1 VNRAQALAILELP
14 RAQALNAIL
23 ALGEKAERWDSLQ
36 AQGTASPSISPTT
49 PSGMQPVYLKPRS
62 RRRAK
67 TPGRKAGHPGAHRP
81 APTHINARIEHTLTH
96 CPHCASE
103 VGPSIRQHTRIIEE
117 IPPVVPHVSA
127 HTVHGHWCATCRKIV
142 TAPVTAALPHSTLGL
157 RFVVYTAW
165 LHYFVGV
172 SVGNCVKIAQASLG
186 FAVSPGGLT
195 LAWAN
200 LAARL
205 EGDYE
210 RIRQQIRHSAV
221 LHADETGWRI
231 NGVTCWLWAFAT
243 RQHCYYLIDPHRGS
257 SVVQAVLGTLFPGIL
272 VTDFWGAYN
281 ALEALAKQK
290 CYFHLFTELKKVD
303 KLTAARPWRR
313 FRKKL
318 ARLLKDAVRLDE
330 ARAALAPPC
339 YARRKAKLHR
349 RLDRFIATPWADPH
363 AKRLIK
369 RLRRH
374 RHEMLTFLDHAGVSP
389 YNNHA
394 EQQMRVAVHTR
405 KVSQQN
411 RSSQGATT
419 HAILLSHFRT
429 ADLQHLNP
437 LDYVMQ
443 LTKTA
448 SATTPAHTDTAATNI
463 VPLKRAA

>member
-1 VNRAQALAILELP
+1 MNRAQALALLELP
-14 RAQALNAIL
+14 REQAATAIL
-23 ALGEKAERWDSLQ
+23 ALAEKAERWDQLQ
-36 AQGTASPSISPTT
+36 AQGATTPISPTT

-67 TPGRKAGHPGAHRP
+67 TPGRKVGHPGAHRP
-81 APTHINARIEHTLTH
+81 APTHIDKYVDNKLTH
-96 CPHCASE
+96 CPDCHGK
-103 VGPSIRQHTRIIEE
+103 VGPSIRKHIRIIEDT
-117 IPPVVPHVSA
+117 PPVIPQVTE

-186 FAVSPGGLT
+186 FTVTPGGLT

-200 LAARL
+200 LAAYL
-205 EGDYE
+205 EGGYE
-210 RIRQQIRHSAV
+210 HLRQTIRTSAV

-243 RQHCYYLIDPHRGS
+243 RTHCYYLIDPHRRS
-257 SVVQAVLGTLFPGIL
+257 SVVKAVLGTLFPGIL
-272 VTDFWGAYN
+272 ITDFWGAYN
-281 ALEALAKQK
+281 ALQALAKQK

-303 KLTAARPWRR
+303 KLTAVPPWRR

-318 ARLLKDAVRLDE
+318 ARLLKDAVRLGE
-330 ARAALAPPC
+330 ARATLRPAC
-339 YARRKAKLHR
+339 YARRKAQLHR
-349 RLDRFIATPWADPH
+349 RLDQLIATPWDDPH

-374 RHEMLTFLDHAGVSP
+374 RHEMLTFLDHQAVSP

-411 RSSQGATT
+411 RSTQGAKT

-429 ADLQHLNP
+429 ADLQKLNP
-437 LDYVMQ
+437 IDYVMQ
-443 LTKTA
+443 MAKTA
-448 SATTPAHTDTAATNI
+448 IAAKPAHTANARST
-463 VPLKRAA
+463 PLKQAA

>member
-1 VNRAQALAILELP
+1 MNHAEALAILDSP
-14 RAQALNAIL
+14 RAQAVRTIL
-23 ALGEKAERWDSLQ
+23 ALAEKAERWDQLQ
-36 AQGTASPSISPTT
+36 AQGATTPISPTT

-62 RRRAK
+62 RRRTKA
-67 TPGRKAGHPGAHRP
+67 PGRKAGHPGAHRP
-81 APTHINARIEHTLTH
+81 APAHIDAHVEDKLTH
-96 CPHCASE
+96 CPDCHCKL
-103 VGPSIRQHTRIIEE
+103 GPSIRQHTRIIEE
-117 IPPVVPHVSA
+117 IPPVVPTVTA

-142 TAPVTAALPHSTLGL
+142 TASVTSALPHSTLGL

-186 FAVSPGGLT
+186 FTVSPGGLT

-200 LAARL
+200 LARRL
-205 EGDYE
+205 EGDYD
-210 RIRQQIRHSAV
+210 QIRLTIRNSAV

-243 RQHCYYLIDPHRGS
+243 RHQCYYLIDPHRGS
-257 SVVQAVLGTLFPGIL
+257 NVVKAVLGSLFPGIL
-272 VTDFWGAYN
+272 ITDFWGAYN
-281 ALEALAKQK
+281 ALDALAKQK

-303 KLTAARPWRR
+303 KLNPARPWRR

-318 ARLLKDAVRLDE
+318 ARLLKDAVRLGE
-330 ARAALAPPC
+330 ARATMEPQC
-339 YARRKAKLHR
+339 YARRKAQLHR
-349 RLDRFIATPWADPH
+349 RLDQFIATPWADPH

-374 RHEMLTFLDHAGVSP
+374 RREMLTFLDHESVSP

-411 RSSQGATT
+411 RSTQGAKT

-429 ADLQHLNP
+429 ADLQKLNP

-443 LTKTA
+443 LAEAAIAAKPARSNTKGANLT
-448 SATTPAHTDTAATNI
+448 
-463 VPLKRAA
+463 PLKQAA

>member
-1 VNRAQALAILELP
+1 VNRAQALALVQLP
-14 RAQALNAIL
+14 REQAVNAIL
-23 ALGEKAERWDSLQ
+23 ALAEKAERWDQLQ
-36 AQGTASPSISPTT
+36 AQGATTPISPTT
-49 PSGMQPVYLKPRS
+49 PSGMQPVYLKPRA

-81 APTHINARIEHTLTH
+81 APTHIDEHVEDTLTH
-96 CPHCASE
+96 CPDCHSK

-117 IPPVVPHVSA
+117 IPPIVPKVTE
-127 HTVHGHWCATCRKIV
+127 HTVHGHWCATCCKIV
-142 TAPVTAALPHSTLGL
+142 TAPVTQALPHSTLGL

-186 FAVSPGGLT
+186 FTVSPGGLT
-195 LAWAN
+195 LAWAH
-200 LAARL
+200 LATRL
-205 EGDYE
+205 QGDYD
-210 RIRQQIRHSAV
+210 RLRQTIRHSAV

-243 RQHCYYLIDPHRGS
+243 RQQCYYLIDPHRGS
-257 SVVQAVLGTLFPGIL
+257 SVVNAVLGTLFPGIL
-272 VTDFWGAYN
+272 ITDFWGAYN

-318 ARLLKDAVRLDE
+318 ARLLKDAVRLGE
-330 ARAALAPPC
+330 ARATLAPPC
-339 YARRKAKLHR
+339 YARRKAQLHR
-349 RLDRFIATPWADPH
+349 RLHQFIATPWTDSH

-374 RHEMLTFLDHAGVSP
+374 RHEMLTFLDHESVSP

-411 RSSQGATT
+411 RSTQGAQT

-429 ADLQHLNP
+429 ADLQKLNP

-443 LTKTA
+443 LAKTA
-448 SATTPAHTDTAATNI
+448 IAGTPALTDTAAAHL
-463 VPLKRAA
+463 VPLKQAA